1 MRSNQKF
8 FKGSK
13 KQTVDK
19 FFQKVLYDKKFG
31 YYSSKNPFGKK
42 GDFITSPII
51 SRLFSEMIAIWIIST
66 WEKIGKPKN
75 LKIVEL
81 GPGDGSMMKVLIDV
95 FKKFPSFD
103 SSKSIFLYETS
114 SFLKNIQKYKIKDK
128 RVKWIKDFRKF
139 KKGPIIFFGNEF
151 FDAIPIKQFSR
162 KDNSI
167 YEKYFVL
174 KDNFKIQ
181 EKFKTAK
188 KEDVETINSFKTI
201 RNLNFIEFPKLGL
214 KELKKITN
222 LISKYDGCI
231 LLIDYGYLNPNNQ
244 NTLQSVL
251 KNKKNNFLKNL
262 GKADVTSHVNFTL
275 LQEFFLRKNLNVK
288 KVITQREFLKNLGIV
303 KRAEILAKKMK
314 FRDQANLYLRLKRL
328 LSPKLMGELF
338 KVILA
343 FKFKNSEYS
352 GFN

>member
-1 MRSNQKF
+1 MKSNLKF
-8 FKGSK
+8 FKGCKS
-13 KQTVDK
+13 QTVDK

-31 YYSSKNPFGKK
+31 YYSSNNPFGKK
-42 GDFITSPII
+42 GDFVTSPII

-66 WEKIGKPKN
+66 WEKLGKPKN

-81 GPGDGSMMKVLIDV
+81 GPGDGSMAKVIVDV

-103 SSKSIFLYETS
+103 STKNVFLYETS
-114 SFLKNIQKYKIKDK
+114 SFLKKIQKDKIKDR
-128 RVKWIKDFRKF
+128 RVKWIKDFSKF

-162 KDNSI
+162 KNNSI

-181 EKFKTAK
+181 EKFKIAK
-188 KEDVETINSFKTI
+188 KEDIKILNSFKI
-201 RNLNFIEFPKLGL
+201 FRNLSFIEFPKLGL
-214 KELKKITN
+214 KELSKITN
-222 LISKYDGCI
+222 LISKYNGCI

-244 NTLQSVL
+244 NTLQSVI

-262 GKADVTSHVNFTL
+262 GKADVTSHVNFAL
-275 LQEFFLRKNLNVK
+275 LKEFFLRKKLNVK
-288 KVITQREFLKNLGIV
+288 KVITQKEFLKNLGILN
-303 KRAEILAKKMK
+303 RAEILARKMK
-314 FRDQANLYLRLKRL
+314 FRDQVNLYLRLKRL

-343 FKFKNSEYS
+343 FKFKK
-352 GFN
+352 